1 VLARHAARRLPAYML
16 PSVYCHLAQWPL
28 NAHRKVD
35 RQRLPDPVWS
45 AADGTSGVGSGDP
58 WQASLASL
66 WCEVLGV
73 QQVTPDDQFPLLGGS
88 SLGTARL
95 AQRIRDRLGRE
106 VDMLAL
112 LQHPRLL
119 DMARLVAASPP
130 APPEDAFAAPRTPVP
145 RQALPAPASE
155 AQARMVF
162 LDRQHPGTAL
172 HNIPLTLRLAASPS
186 VAALAAAAE
195 ALHHRHEQL
204 RARLRDGQP
213 MLMQESGAPAP
224 GLEHHVAADEPSAL
238 AVLGEFQSRPYDIA
252 QGPLWRVALVEK
264 ADTPAAAWL
273 ALSMHHAISDGVT
286 LARMLE
292 ELDALQSGAT
302 LAPADTE
309 PGFADYVAWQAE
321 WLASAAGEAARR
333 HWAGGTWQRPLPAL
347 PTTTTVTE
355 VGTSVAG
362 RQFVFDFDE
371 RITRG
376 LAALALQQRVSPF
389 ALMLSLFGLVLGR
402 RCGSQAMVLGVTL
415 GGRSRSA
422 FERAPGLFVNT
433 LPMPFDW
440 HGEERLSS
448 LLQRTTRE
456 LSTLQSLQDY
466 PLNRVVA
473 LQAGTSPPFNVL
485 FNEEVLPHEL
495 RFGGQPAQ
503 LEGIGSGVA
512 KLPLVLSFLLTG
524 PAWRIRIEVRDGVC
538 PPEWMAGL
546 LADARRL
553 AAHLEGMADAQLSE
567 LLAADGQLLALLE
580 QG

>member
-1 VLARHAARRLPAYML
+1 
-16 PSVYCHLAQWPL
+16 
-28 NAHRKVD
+28 
-35 RQRLPDPVWS
+35 
-45 AADGTSGVGSGDP
+45 
-58 WQASLASL
+58 
-66 WCEVLGV
+66 
-73 QQVTPDDQFPLLGGS
+73 
-88 SLGTARL
+88 
-95 AQRIRDRLGRE
+95 
-106 VDMLAL
+106 
-112 LQHPRLL
+112 
-119 DMARLVAASPP
+119 
-130 APPEDAFAAPRTPVP
+130 
-145 RQALPAPASE
+145 
-155 AQARMVF
+155 
-162 LDRQHPGTAL
+162 
-172 HNIPLTLRLAASPS
+172 
-186 VAALAAAAE
+186 
-195 ALHHRHEQL
+195 
-204 RARLRDGQP
+204 
-213 MLMQESGAPAP
+213 
-224 GLEHHVAADEPSAL
+224 
-238 AVLGEFQSRPYDIA
+238 
-252 QGPLWRVALVEK
+252 
-264 ADTPAAAWL
+264 
-273 ALSMHHAISDGVT
+273 
-286 LARMLE
+286 
-292 ELDALQSGAT
+292 
-302 LAPADTE
+302 
-309 PGFADYVAWQAE
+309 
-321 WLASAAGEAARR
+321 
-333 HWAGGTWQRPLPAL
+333 
-347 PTTTTVTE
+347 
-355 VGTSVAG
+355 
-362 RQFVFDFDE
+362 
-371 RITRG
+371 
-376 LAALALQQRVSPF
+376 
-389 ALMLSLFGLVLGR
+389 MLSLFGLVLGR